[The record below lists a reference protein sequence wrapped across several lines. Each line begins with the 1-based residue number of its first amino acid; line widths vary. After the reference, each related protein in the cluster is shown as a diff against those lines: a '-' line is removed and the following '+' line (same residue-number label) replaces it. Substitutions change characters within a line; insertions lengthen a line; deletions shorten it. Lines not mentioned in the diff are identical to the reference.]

1 MALVRSIFELE
12 VFAKEVTA
20 ALAPRGHTAV
30 VMALY
35 GDLGAGKS
43 AFVKALAKAL
53 GVSGIVTSPTFVLQ
67 KIYPLQ
73 NQKFERLI
81 HIDAYRL
88 ESPKELRQ
96 LRFEKTAKDPKNLI
110 VVEWA
115 DRVKESLPRD
125 AVKIHFAFVD
135 ETTREITIEV

>member
-88 ESPKELRQ
+88 
-96 LRFEKTAKDPKNLI
+96 
-110 VVEWA
+110 
-115 DRVKESLPRD
+115 
-125 AVKIHFAFVD
+125 
-135 ETTREITIEV
+135 